1 MTATTRLLAVVLTAA
16 TLTACGQA
24 AAPDASGDVD
34 DTTAAAD
41 EPMVDPIDG
50 SGDTSAPAPADLEL
64 VEDHVS
70 EGEAEA
76 VATAYLGLTEQEA
89 VAQAVIDGRD
99 VRIHGIDG
107 EMVELTEAYLVGR
120 LTIELLDGRIVA
132 ATIESSDGP
141 VTVSS

>member
-1 MTATTRLLAVVLTAA
+1 MAT
-16 TLTACGQA
+16 
-24 AAPDASGDVD
+24 
-34 DTTAAAD
+34 
-41 EPMVDPIDG
+41 
-50 SGDTSAPAPADLEL
+50 APADLEL

-107 EMVELTEAYLVGR
+107 ELVELTEAYLVGR
-120 LTIELLDGRIVA
+120 LTIELLDGRIVT